1 VTGLVIPGLTAP
13 GDAPPGPDIAP
24 GQFAVTDLPD
34 LPPEFLV
41 ELGTA
46 PPTVAVEIGSIGMP
60 GGEAVGGLPDMPP
73 ATPGPAVLRY
83 SLRGWIGEPE
93 DAMAPNLAYPS
104 RLMEPPSLVRSMRVL
119 PEDSARAS
127 FQSGEISLRNDDGA
141 LNEVAG
147 DWTMAGRPAV
157 IRRGPHRQPRR
168 AGYQEFGRVADLR
181 ITSAA
186 LSDANRIRIGL
197 REAASDL
204 QVPVSTPYAGT
215 GGLEGDANL
224 SGQLRPMLY
233 GVKRQI
239 PPVALLANQEIR
251 QVSGRPLSAVF
262 GVRDRGSEL
271 TPFGD
276 YPSLSA
282 LSSAPLFAGGYATC
296 LTEGLIRTASTP
308 QGQLTVDA
316 VGAGD
321 TSHGG
326 IALALLR
333 GPGGQLEERL
343 VPAGFTAQP
352 AGAAGFLWSSGT
364 VASALDEVMAACAG
378 WWGSDRLGRIVAG
391 RLRQPDSVGPEVTF
405 ARWMLQAEPAEQGGV
420 APRWR
425 QRVAYRRLET
435 VQSATD
441 LAGIASED
449 PALVAAYGTAQQVAI
464 AFDTAITLAFPSAT
478 DAEPLPSGF
487 DDQADA
493 QALAAE
499 LLALHGVRRRR
510 WRLSLGRWGHLV
522 DLGAV
527 VAVDHPR
534 LAGRN
539 WIVIASEEAGDDKTL
554 TVWG

>member
-1 VTGLVIPGLTAP
+1 VTGLLIPGETAI
-13 GDAPPGPDIAP
+13 GAAPPGPDIAA

-41 ELGTA
+41 ELGTS
-46 PPTVAVEIGSIGMP
+46 PPTVVVEIGSIGMP
-60 GGEAVGGLPDMPP
+60 GGEAVGGLPDAPP
-73 ATPGPAVLRY
+73 ATPAPAVLRY

-93 DAMAPNLAYPS
+93 DAAAPNLAYPS
-104 RLMEPPSLVRSMRVL
+104 RLMEPPTLVRSMRVL
-119 PEDSARAS
+119 PEDSARGS
-127 FQSGEISLRNDDGA
+127 FQAGEISLRNDDGA

-181 ITSAA
+181 ITNAA

-215 GGLEGDANL
+215 GGLEGEANL
-224 SGQLRPMLY
+224 AGQLRPMVY

-239 PPVALLANQEIR
+239 APVLLVANQEIR
-251 QVSGRPLSAVF
+251 QVSGRSLSAVF

-271 TPFGD
+271 TAFGD
-276 YPSLSA
+276 YPDVAA
-282 LSSAPLFAGGYATC
+282 LAGASLFAGGYATC
-296 LTEGLIRTASTP
+296 LAQGLVRTASTP
-308 QGQLTVDA
+308 DGQLTVDA

-333 GPGGQLEERL
+333 GPGGLSEDRL
-343 VPAGFTAQP
+343 MPGGFFGQP
-352 AGAAGFLWSSGT
+352 AGEAGFVWSGGT
-364 VASALDEVMAACAG
+364 VAAALDEVMSACAG

-391 RLRQPDSVGPEVTF
+391 RLTLPDSVGPEVTF
-405 ARWMLQAEPAEQGGV
+405 ARWMLQAEPSEQAGT

-441 LAGIASED
+441 LAGIASSD
-449 PALVAAYGTAQQVAI
+449 PALVAAYGTAQQVAV

-478 DAEPLPSGF
+478 DPEPLGSGF
-487 DDQADA
+487 DGQVPA

-539 WIVIASEEAGDDKTL
+539 WIVVGSEESGDDKTL